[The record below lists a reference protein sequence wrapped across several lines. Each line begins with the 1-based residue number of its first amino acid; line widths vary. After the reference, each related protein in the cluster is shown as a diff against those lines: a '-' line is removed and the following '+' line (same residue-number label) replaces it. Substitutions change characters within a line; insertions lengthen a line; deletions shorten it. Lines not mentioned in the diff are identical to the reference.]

1 MEKNLLNK
9 YVLDL
14 LESLEQNFSAYTKY
28 KKPKHIHQLRVDI
41 KKLKAIFSFAKHIY
55 KTKYNITKLKPLFRN
70 AGQIREMQIN
80 IRLLNSVHEPPEE
93 LISRLEKKENLLIQ
107 QFIKM
112 GSQYLKLIKD
122 FKNKTSLPEILPH
135 KKAIKEYFK
144 NELKNAD
151 GILEHIDRGGMH
163 KYRKKLKKILYIYNS
178 MPKTIQKNIEL
189 NEVELNKQQKKLG
202 DWHDTYSTIAFFSQ
216 EHFTTQTS
224 KYIMKLEEKE
234 KRQFNRLVINFANLA
249 K

>member
-14 LESLEQNFSAYTKY
+14 LESLEQNFSAYTIH

-55 KTKYNITKLKPLFRN
+55 KTKYNTIKLKPLFRN
-70 AGQIREMQIN
+70 AGQIREIQIN
-80 IRLLNSVHEPPEE
+80 IRLLNSVHDPPEE
-93 LISRLEKKENLLIQ
+93 LISRLEKKENILIK
-107 QFIKM
+107 QFIKKR
-112 GSQYLKLIKD
+112 SQYLKLIKD
-122 FKNKTSLPEILPH
+122 FKKKTSLPEILPH

-144 NELKNAD
+144 SELKNAD

-163 KYRKKLKKILYIYNS
+163 KFRKKLKKILYIYNS
-178 MPKTIQKNIEL
+178 LPKTIQKKIEL
-189 NEVELNKQQKKLG
+189 NEVKINKQQKKLG
-202 DWHDTYSTIAFFSQ
+202 NWHDTNSAIYFFSQ
-216 EHFTTQTS
+216 EHFTAQTS
-224 KYIMKLEEKE
+224 KYIMKLVEKE
-234 KRQFNRLVINFANLA
+234 KRQFNKLLISLTNIA